1 METEKKTFIC
11 HKCGGTVVITE
22 HQNLASCPSC
32 NSLIPLPYFMTTD
45 DPKINS
51 DTFHNMLN
59 RVNKA
64 TEYNIGGQFH
74 RAFNLFDKLIKNYHN
89 LQIEDYY
96 PYFGKLL
103 SQFGVIYNLND
114 KLEYEMVCLNILDEP
129 IAVNENYLKMMEL
142 ADANTKEVLHQVVN
156 NIDQYQRDIQKD
168 IINEVPMDITLLV
181 DTSNNNPK
189 AQEDLEIALNIQS
202 KFAEKQVKLIITDD
216 LFNHGIN
223 YEFSKQVYSINHLTN
238 HLVVISSSFEHLN
251 NNLFRNIWMNYFS
264 KEGLKSTINDR
275 MIIVCDE
282 LENIESLP
290 ISKLRFYKKTD
301 FEKLCVE
308 LNKSVRFIR
317 KANEKIIQSAPN
329 HDELFEM
336 LKNHDFDKA
345 KELLYEK
352 LDTVPMDYVEWWLL
366 YLIKHN
372 ISNETDLK
380 NKVINPIESYYFRKC
395 YLYAP
400 RAVKHK
406 LYSYYYNV
414 INNNL
419 IVDDKYEDEIKKIQ
433 KSYFKKETAKLIVTG
448 MFILLVTLIC
458 FWTLTFSSLTSA
470 ILIIALNAVPYGI
483 MFKKIYT
490 LTNVGKVP
498 ATIQTDIEKQQ
509 YYQQIRKALKP
520 KQAAL
525 FLPNYL
531 KKHNQRRIVVILAI
545 CVISTL
551 SFLVKDI
558 VVKIQ
563 HNELTY
569 YYLFDQVVITGG
581 YGENIVIPDVIDG
594 RTVTKI
600 SQRAFYNNANLKSLI
615 ISEGV
620 KEIGSNAFSNCPNL
634 EYVKIPSTISKVRTA
649 PFEGSNNIK
658 YFVNN
663 SNIISNTKLLGDN
676 YKQVMLDITFND
688 KK

>member
-1 METEKKTFIC
+1 
-11 HKCGGTVVITE
+11 
-22 HQNLASCPSC
+22 
-32 NSLIPLPYFMTTD
+32 
-45 DPKINS
+45 
-51 DTFHNMLN
+51 
-59 RVNKA
+59 
-64 TEYNIGGQFH
+64 
-74 RAFNLFDKLIKNYHN
+74 
-89 LQIEDYY
+89 
-96 PYFGKLL
+96 
-103 SQFGVIYNLND
+103 
-114 KLEYEMVCLNILDEP
+114 
-129 IAVNENYLKMMEL
+129 
-142 ADANTKEVLHQVVN
+142 
-156 NIDQYQRDIQKD
+156 
-168 IINEVPMDITLLV
+168 
-181 DTSNNNPK
+181 
-189 AQEDLEIALNIQS
+189 
-202 KFAEKQVKLIITDD
+202 
-216 LFNHGIN
+216 
-223 YEFSKQVYSINHLTN
+223 
-238 HLVVISSSFEHLN
+238 
-251 NNLFRNIWMNYFS
+251 
-264 KEGLKSTINDR
+264 
-275 MIIVCDE
+275 
-282 LENIESLP
+282 
-290 ISKLRFYKKTD
+290 
-301 FEKLCVE
+301 
-308 LNKSVRFIR
+308 
-317 KANEKIIQSAPN
+317 
-329 HDELFEM
+329 
-336 LKNHDFDKA
+336 
-345 KELLYEK
+345 
-352 LDTVPMDYVEWWLL
+352 
-366 YLIKHN
+366 
-372 ISNETDLK
+372 
-380 NKVINPIESYYFRKC
+380 
-395 YLYAP
+395 
-400 RAVKHK
+400 
-406 LYSYYYNV
+406 
-414 INNNL
+414 
-419 IVDDKYEDEIKKIQ
+419 
-433 KSYFKKETAKLIVTG
+433 

-545 CVISTL
+545 CVMSTL